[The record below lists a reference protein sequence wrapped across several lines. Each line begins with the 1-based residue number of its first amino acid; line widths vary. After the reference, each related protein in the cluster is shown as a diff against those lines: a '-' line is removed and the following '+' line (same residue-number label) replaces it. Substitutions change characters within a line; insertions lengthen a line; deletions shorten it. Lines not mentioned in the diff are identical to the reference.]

1 MNAWHRFIEYWKSNW
16 FIRAITIIII
26 IFSLGMLAY
35 IIQELDFLKGS
46 AWNKAAWEIYEFL
59 DEWAMII
66 SAGVTI
72 MLAITVGWVIMDNYR
87 DRKVDRI
94 QRLQNDVISWATEVM
109 KALFV
114 TSFKR
119 QTVVQENMREKLTV
133 LTAVKIFTKTKA
145 AELMPDGEL
154 ARKVEN
160 AGTHLEQFIKNLEHT
175 SENDF
180 VSLETPCKNLKQEFL
195 DIIES
200 ASSIV
205 IPEFK

>member
-1 MNAWHRFIEYWKSNW
+1 MLGVNIPPASWGHCGEGRGQDHPTPRFIPAASCGV
-16 FIRAITIIII
+16 
-26 IFSLGMLAY
+26 FSLEFY
-35 IIQELDFLKGS
+35 
-46 AWNKAAWEIYEFL
+46 KAAWEIYEFL

-66 SAGVTI
+66 SAGVTL
-72 MLAITVGWVIMDNYR
+72 MLAITVGWVIMDNHR

-180 VSLETPCKNLKQEFL
+180 VSLETPWKNLKQEFL

>member
-1 MNAWHRFIEYWKSNW
+1 
-16 FIRAITIIII
+16 
-26 IFSLGMLAY
+26 MLAY

-46 AWNKAAWEIYEFL
+46 VWNKAAWEIYEFL

-66 SAGVTI
+66 SAGVTL
-72 MLAITVGWVIMDNYR
+72 MLAITVGWVVMDNYR

-114 TSFKR
+114 TSFKG

-160 AGTHLEQFIKNLEHT
+160 AGTHLEQFIKNLEPT

-180 VSLETPCKNLKQEFL
+180 VSLETPWKNLKQEFL